1 MVVPLPQAP
10 VRGGRSL
17 QLHGQ
22 PEAVQRDVDALVAPQ
37 SSGRSPHVEQLL
49 VDPQSSGSS
58 PHVERLLVASPPS
71 LAQRPILRQPG
82 APRRPPRM
90 VHFNI
95 TRQEEPPAPPR
106 TGPGHGFP
114 GAASPGVL
122 TRPEPSSTSSR
133 PQRDR
138 RRPRSLDLYAEV
150 WGEPCGGSVQAVFCT
165 TWQHC
170 PRDTQQLFQSSCRQ
184 QRHLGQ
190 RGVIWKPP

>member
-1 MVVPLPQAP
+1 MVVSLPRAP
-10 VRGGRSL
+10 VRGGRIL

-22 PEAVQRDVDALVAPQ
+22 PAAVQRDVDALVAPQ
-37 SSGRSPHVEQLL
+37 PSGSSLHVERLL

-82 APRRPPRM
+82 APRRPPM
-90 VHFNI
+90 TVNFNL

-114 GAASPGVL
+114 GAASPGVF
-122 TRPEPSSTSSR
+122 TRPEPSSTSSQ

-138 RRPRSLDLYAEV
+138 RRPRSLDLYTEV
-150 WGEPCGGSVQAVFCT
+150 WGEPCGGSVQAVSCT

-170 PRDTQQLFQSSCRQ
+170 PRDTDKLFQFRCRR
-184 QRHLGQ
+184 QRHS
-190 RGVIWKPP
+190 RPSVVIWKPP